1 MDEINVDN
9 NRLLILEKKKKNS
22 NNLVKLFKGIKIY
35 FKDYILFLK
44 GGSIKILHLI
54 WYSTYHW
61 GFQMIVI
68 YGVIQSISQI
78 NNMAIELSPH
88 LVKGGEIE

>member
-1 MDEINVDN
+1 MEEINIDDE
-9 NRLLILEKKKKNS
+9 RLLKLDKKKN
-22 NNLVKLFKGIKIY
+22 NTNKLVKFFKGIKIY

-44 GGSIKILHLI
+44 GGTIKILHLMR
-54 WYSTYHW
+54 YTTYHW

-78 NNMAIELSPH
+78 NNMAIELSPY

>member
-1 MDEINVDN
+1 MEEINIDDE
-9 NRLLILEKKKKNS
+9 RLLKIDKKKN
-22 NNLVKLFKGIKIY
+22 NTNKLVKFFKGIKIY

-44 GGSIKILHLI
+44 GGTIKILHLMR
-54 WYSTYHW
+54 YTTYHW
-61 GFQMIVI
+61 GFQMNVI

-78 NNMAIELSPH
+78 NNMAIELSPY

>member
-1 MDEINVDN
+1 MEEINIDDE
-9 NRLLILEKKKKNS
+9 RLLKLDKKKN
-22 NNLVKLFKGIKIY
+22 NTNKLVKFFKGIKIY

-44 GGSIKILHLI
+44 GGTIKVFHLI
-54 WYSTYHW
+54 RYSTYHW

-78 NNMAIELSPH
+78 NNIAIELSPH

>member
-1 MDEINVDN
+1 MEEINIDDE
-9 NRLLILEKKKKNS
+9 RLLKLDKKKN
-22 NNLVKLFKGIKIY
+22 NTNKLVKFFKGIKIY

-44 GGSIKILHLI
+44 GGTIKILHLI
-54 WYSTYHW
+54 RYSTYHW

>member
-1 MDEINVDN
+1 MENINLINEERNNDN
-9 NRLLILEKKKKNS
+9 KI
-22 NNLVKLFKGIKIY
+22 VKFFKGIKIY

-44 GGSIKILHLI
+44 GGTIKILHLMR
-54 WYSTYHW
+54 YTTYHW

-78 NNMAIELSPH
+78 NNMAIELSPY

>member
-1 MDEINVDN
+1 M
-9 NRLLILEKKKKNS
+9 R
-22 NNLVKLFKGIKIY
+22 Y
-35 FKDYILFLK
+35 T
-44 GGSIKILHLI
+44 
-54 WYSTYHW
+54 TYHW

-78 NNMAIELSPH
+78 NNMAIELSPY